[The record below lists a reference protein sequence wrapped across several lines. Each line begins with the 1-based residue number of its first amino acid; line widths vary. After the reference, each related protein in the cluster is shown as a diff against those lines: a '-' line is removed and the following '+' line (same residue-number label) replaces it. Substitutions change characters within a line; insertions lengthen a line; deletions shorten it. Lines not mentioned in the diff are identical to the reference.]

1 MDGMATDTGQQAAH
15 DEITSDEICRRGREL
30 GLAAVGVAPAEVS
43 EPARTVLA
51 LRKKNGLAGD
61 MQFTYRNP
69 QRSTDPL
76 HRMPS
81 ARSIVVAAL
90 SYESVGHN
98 ASVQPPGPETA
109 GRIARYT
116 WSDHYARLAD
126 ILAELAGPVSD
137 AGHRCQILIDTNHL
151 VDRHVAWRAGIGWY
165 GKNANL
171 LIPGLGSWFVLGS
184 ILTEAPLE
192 PTGRPLDDGCG
203 PCQRCI
209 DDCPTSAI
217 VAPGVVDAR
226 RCIAWLVQAGGEI
239 PSEFRVAVGDR
250 LYGCDDCQEVCPP
263 NRARPALVAAVEP
276 RVDLGWVLT
285 APDDELLQRLGRW
298 YIADRDVDVIRRTA
312 LVVLGNTA
320 EPSWGRAFVVD
331 LLNRY
336 LAADS
341 DVLRNHA
348 VWAARRLGLDGGMVA
363 MPRCCGRAIAD
374 ATGTAADAHAGQ
386 CDLPDLHAELYG
398 PVDRRI
404 EADAWGLA

>member
-1 MDGMATDTGQQAAH
+1 MVGMAIDTGQAAH
-15 DEITSDEICRRGREL
+15 GAISSDEVCRRGREL
-30 GLAAVGVAPAEVS
+30 GLAAVGVAPVEVS
-43 EPARTVLA
+43 EPARTVLV
-51 LRKKNGLAGD
+51 LRKKAGLAGD

-90 SYESVGHN
+90 SYETVG
-98 ASVQPPGPETA
+98 SDRSEPLTGPATA

-116 WSDHYARLAD
+116 WRDHYARLGD
-126 ILAELAGPVSD
+126 VLAELARPLTE

-151 VDRHVAWRAGIGWY
+151 VDRHVAWRAGLGWY

-192 PTGRPLDDGCG
+192 PTGPPLDDGCG

-209 DDCPTSAI
+209 DDCPTAAI
-217 VAPGVVDAR
+217 LAPGVVDAR

-239 PSEFRVAVGDR
+239 PLEFRVAVGDR

-263 NRARPALVAAVEP
+263 NRAQPPLAASAEP
-276 RVDLGWVLT
+276 RVDLEWVLT
-285 APDDELLQRLGRW
+285 APDDEIMQELGRW
-298 YIADRDVDVIRRTA
+298 YIADRNVDVIRRTA

-320 EPSWGRAFVVD
+320 EPSWGRALVVD

-341 DVLRNHA
+341 SVLQNHA
-348 VWAARRLGLDGGMVA
+348 VWAARRLGLDGVGVA
-363 MPRCCGRAIAD
+363 LPRCCGRTTDD
-374 ATGTAADAHAGQ
+374 ATAPPGGGTGH
-386 CDLPDLHAELYG
+386 CDHPDLHAELYG
-398 PVDRRI
+398 PVDRRV
-404 EADAWGLA
+404 EPDRWVTG

>member
-1 MDGMATDTGQQAAH
+1 MTTEFGQPVVH
-15 DEITSDEICRRGREL
+15 GGISSEEICRRGLEL
-30 GLAAVGVAPAEVS
+30 GLVAVGVAPAEVA
-43 EPARTVLA
+43 EPARTVLTM
-51 LRKKNGLAGD
+51 RKEAGLAGD

-90 SYESVGHN
+90 AYETAG
-98 ASVQPPGPETA
+98 AEQTAQPERPARPETA
-109 GRIARYT
+109 GRIARYS
-116 WSDHYARLAD
+116 WQDHYALLAGILAD
-126 ILAELAGPVSD
+126 LARPILD
-137 AGHRCQILIDTNHL
+137 AGHRCQILIDSNHL

-209 DDCPTSAI
+209 DDCPTAAI
-217 VAPGVVDAR
+217 VAPGIVDAR

-250 LYGCDDCQEVCPP
+250 LYGCDECQEVCPP
-263 NRARPALVAAVEP
+263 NRAHPPTAAPTEP
-276 RVDLGWVLT
+276 KVDLGWVLT
-285 APDDELLQRLGRW
+285 APDDEILERLGRW
-298 YIADRDVDVIRRTA
+298 YIADRNVDVIRRTA

-320 EPSWGRAFVVD
+320 VPTWSRRFVAD

-336 LAADS
+336 LTAGNA
-341 DVLRNHA
+341 VLRNHA
-348 VWAARRLGLDGGMVA
+348 VWAARRLGLDGAAVEL
-363 MPRCCGRAIAD
+363 PLCCGR
-374 ATGTAADAHAGQ
+374 TASGPHGGLGGDDPCEDPG
-386 CDLPDLHAELYG
+386 LHRELTQ
-398 PVDRRI
+398 PVERRI
-404 EADAWGLA
+404 EPEAWGVS